1 MAALQDGPEA
11 YGVVEGPQQMDPG
24 DAFGAGQYDGVGA
37 GGDDQGVVG
46 DGSGLGVDLV
56 VGGAQ
61 PGDVEA
67 EAELD
72 VEVLEVDLERG
83 VLGLAEE
90 DGLGERGPVVGLVGL
105 GPDECHGA
113 GEALFAQGDGGLY
126 ARHPGADDHDVVL
139 FLLLLAHPTTLC
151 I

>member
-1 MAALQDGPEA
+1 MGP
-11 YGVVEGPQQMDPG
+11 
-24 DAFGAGQYDGVGA
+24 
-37 GGDDQGVVG
+37 GGDDQGVVRH
-46 DGSGLGVDLV
+46 GSGLGVDLV
-56 VGGAQ
+56 VRGAQ
-61 PGDVEA
+61 SGDVEA

-72 VEVLEVDLERG
+72 AELLEVDVEGG

-105 GPDECHGA
+105 GPDEGHGA

-126 ARHPGADDHDVVL
+126 ARHPGADDHDVL
-139 FLLLLAHPTTLC
+139 LCMLLLAHPTTLR